1 MSFNQPYDEKKLL
14 SQISGGNTGAFQELV
29 RMYKDKVFTAA
40 FRIIRDRERAED
52 SVQDIFMKVWVHREN
67 LHSIENFGGWL
78 HTVTH
83 NTLISAL
90 KRLARESLEVLPSEM
105 YLPAKERTIEDLL
118 AQKEYA
124 ELLKNAVDSLSDR
137 QRQVFQL
144 VKEDGLSREE
154 AARRLDI
161 SLDTV
166 KFHLA
171 EAARKIRAYVL
182 KNGDMAL
189 LILLIVKNY

>member
-1 MSFNQPYDEKKLL
+1 MSFNQPYNEKKLL

-67 LHSIENFGGWL
+67 LNSIENFGGWL

-90 KRLARESLEVLPSEM
+90 KRLARENLEVLPSEM
-105 YLPAKERTIEDLL
+105 HLPAKERTIEDLL

-124 ELLKNAVDSLSDR
+124 ALLKKAVDSLSDR

-161 SLDTV
+161 SPDTV

-171 EAARKIRAYVL
+171 EAVRKIRAYVL
-182 KNGDMAL
+182 KNGDIAL

>member
-1 MSFNQPYDEKKLL
+1 MSVSQPYDEKKILL
-14 SQISGGNTGAFQELV
+14 QISGGDTGAFQELM
-29 RMYKDKVFTAA
+29 RLYKDKVFTAA
-40 FRIIRDRERAED
+40 IHIMRDHERAED
-52 SVQDIFMKVWVHREN
+52 SVQDIFMKVWLHRRE
-67 LHSIENFGGWL
+67 LSRIENFGGWL

-90 KRLARESLEVLPSEM
+90 KRLAREKRQALPSEM
-105 YLPAKERTIEDLL
+105 DLPAKERTIEDLL

-124 ELLKNAVDSLSDR
+124 ALLKRAVDSLSDR

-154 AARRLDI
+154 AARHLDI

-166 KFHLA
+166 KFHLT
-171 EAARKIRAYVL
+171 EAVRKIRAYIL
-182 KNGDMAL
+182 KNADISLVIL
-189 LILLIVKNY
+189 LILKNF